1 MAYHH
6 DKFLLVYLKLFHVND
21 NIKANLEVFEK
32 FLGIFIIFSR
42 IRNFNYDYLMSPSI
56 GHSPISINSN
66 KIVSDPSFF
75 YFAIENI
82 ILYYP
87 IIEGMPNSKKIED
100 P

>member
-1 MAYHH
+1 
-6 DKFLLVYLKLFHVND
+6 
-21 NIKANLEVFEK
+21 
-32 FLGIFIIFSR
+32 
-42 IRNFNYDYLMSPSI
+42 MSPLI